1 MRRNDKI
8 SSASIAPITSYNLP
22 INDNSWEACVF
33 TIYQDQSLNGEF
45 NQGRLQQLC
54 DWISNGSRQRFSV
67 LQREDLIAW
76 ALENTKTFDLC
87 KEIKVLLDSGTTD
100 VDLPDAT
107 LARLAKLWMMVS
119 KQEGVEYKNS
129 VRCLNGSIDPSI
141 PPSDSIDMTKS
152 KQIRADKDKER
163 AISLNFKK
171 PLNGLTPTTSGVSLQ
186 GKGNTG
192 GSMIGIG
199 SALPKLPDSIR
210 TEQATIVP
218 DLSRRKTKLRDK
230 IGKGDAKPI
239 PIGDEPSDGP
249 DVYYFLKDFDSQG
262 FFKALIEDYLV
273 PVSTIFHIEDTTA
286 VNNTPATAM
295 RQVVSP
301 LGSTSSNLNPT
312 WMDLRSI
319 ALKSAESSLWKQI
332 AWCSIQPS
340 ETKDSKEFFDVIA
353 YKLYG
358 VLEKRKEYQYYY
370 NNNISI
376 NIPDLNHSL
385 TVNNDLRYYNHLM
398 NAVYKYD
405 AVNETLILTLLL
417 EHLDKITLDIVT
429 LEDDVIPASEP
440 SVLQEASNQTIFD
453 DISLYFD
460 RMTLGFV
467 SNSKDIS
474 DKTYLD
480 DTKPQNLSTPISM
493 DKQTNYKK
501 LIRFN
506 NENQFS
512 VASLNAIESMS
523 LCPVDLLGRITNCFS
538 RNCFTHF
545 LKGIP
550 NLPEIDP
557 AWLSRERILQKTEF
571 HRVCSTK
578 LVEPTLNQFLT
589 LSELADLLQDK
600 CANPNTTLSLHSWCW
615 SEALDSDTLT
625 QVLERAMLDRPDAT
639 AKFSKWRGALLLS
652 ISSPGPLGAFRH
664 EVTRIVEVPTKIGFT
679 MFHDLYDNISDPHG
693 ASPWQDSVLAP
704 QISTLKL
711 APTILI
717 APSPTPINTS
727 KLSGVTSLATSHLQC
742 EPHPSYV
749 YSGMDQIIRIQ
760 EKTQFLYPS
769 GGIIIRAHSNIS
781 QILGENSSN
790 VISWDNNTISFSCN
804 ITSKSYGAYFTA
816 SFEDGSV
823 FSCSTTTTGFHSQ
836 ASTRDGQIVEFLDNG
851 CLKLHRGGRLEKQG
865 MKPDAEI
872 SRIIIPM
879 GTVVCYFEDKS
890 SQILYADGSVAHQSR
905 WGKITTVSCNGV
917 KGEQLKKPSII
928 DSIDQ
933 TTQVEDFTFIGQ
945 YKVSKEQSV
954 SSKRTVITRE
964 DMVTI
969 DYLENGTIVTGHADG
984 TKFTSVPLNG
994 ISIEVEALGKVK
1006 IQLLS
1011 AECKPEAPSR
1021 VFNVDWHKGTMDH
1034 TDIDGRVFTIDETG
1048 KADVQDTNIFTCPNP
1063 HSFGGKLLKA
1073 ALKTADSK
1081 AELLGNIPRLFVI
1094 HPDGS
1099 GDELITDKSIQAY
1112 VRNYSD
1118 SFFQVNEEV
1127 AEDPASICVTYIS
1140 KPSSAMTQDSLL
1152 IYRQICRHSQLD
1164 EIVRGKVNKEFK
1176 QFQERREHRSVPTI
1190 LPNMVDENLGSTEDK
1205 HSEERIILGQKRA
1218 ETEDAI
1224 ILNYLLKEDF
1234 ALRGAHT
1241 EVHAPITN
1249 NKEVLQNLY
1258 FERSPTNL
1266 STPDINTIIKNA
1278 DDFQFWRK
1286 PRVLHLDMHKKEHSS
1301 STNISKSYYTP
1312 LKIESTN
1319 IKYFDSPEGQAF
1331 LLSQKKVDL
1340 ESTINHVNDSFGN
1353 GSNIDLSQDRVS
1365 QVYSTILDKQQSAL
1379 SVGTRPLS
1387 PVNPL
1392 QTKPTKFITPIPEK
1406 KIELHQ
1412 PVLAQAENTSR
1423 PIQENRAATSSL
1435 GVGSRKLILPKSLR
1449 ASRPGAEPNQR
1460 YLKQEVEARRQ
1471 VRTASTTVIKNSNAN
1486 YGLGGFVVFPAYCRF
1501 GTIMQSGMAKV
1512 VLTMTNLGI
1521 DSTRYTVRQPKNAG
1535 IRAEFRHGIVAPG
1548 MSVQLIMLLHGA
1560 DAAKHSMAEE
1570 SGNIKISDEIQIV
1583 SEREILHIPITA
1595 VIKL

>member
-22 INDNSWEACVF
+22 IND
-33 TIYQDQSLNGEF
+33 DQSLNGEF

-760 EKTQFLYPS
+760 GKTQFLYPS

-836 ASTRDGQIVEFLDNG
+836 ASTRDGQI
-851 CLKLHRGGRLEKQG
+851 
-865 MKPDAEI
+865 
-872 SRIIIPM
+872 

-1127 AEDPASICVTYIS
+1127 AEDPASI
-1140 KPSSAMTQDSLL
+1140 L
-1152 IYRQICRHSQLD
+1152 
-1164 EIVRGKVNKEFK
+1164 RGKVNKEFK

-1331 LLSQKKVDL
+1331 LLSQK
-1340 ESTINHVNDSFGN
+1340 
-1353 GSNIDLSQDRVS
+1353 SQDRVS
-1365 QVYSTILDKQQSAL
+1365 QVYSTILDKQQ
-1379 SVGTRPLS
+1379 
-1387 PVNPL
+1387 PL

-1471 VRTASTTVIKNSNAN
+1471 VRTASTTVIKNSNGMLHLHTLVYYLFRYIYSTRTNELAKFVNLNLAN

-1595 VIKL
+1595 GKFPVLILL